1 MEEIFQFHLDIPYS
15 FLHKNEGPP
24 CFLGLEKD
32 TEVGNAIRLTEK
44 SECKNI
50 WFRHLYVHVGR
61 LLAKVYGQKNIF
73 HDKC

>member
-1 MEEIFQFHLDIPYS
+1 MNYNSQQEQHIHMSQGSSHRVTRWGYMEEIFQFHLDIPYS

-44 SECKNI
+44 CEC
-50 WFRHLYVHVGR
+50 
-61 LLAKVYGQKNIF
+61 
-73 HDKC
+73 